1 MPPHTFSIRVVS
13 ADNPTSEVTPGAR
26 MADDSAVPALGV
38 LLALSLTTAAPP
50 AKAGPRYPLRP
61 LELVVALVEDPDFPP
76 LDERVVQLAFRSAET
91 EFARRFDVPA
101 PHFVVRYRFEAK
113 RFIDIY
119 ANPRAPACK
128 EAFAA
133 RYKGTGPKELAAH
146 RQEAMKFLKKWPLES
161 LKGFV
166 DADDRAQIR
175 SYDDI
180 YSLYAH
186 RYVTQIDTIKRLR
199 TPADT
204 PLLEPERSYH
214 RSFVAW
220 LCALKTQA
228 DFDVL
233 VTNTFIVSDL
243 LTEPHP
249 HSVFGK
255 AKIGGIATQSPQRTA
270 LAGEA
275 LLATTFGIDTTIPE
289 LNELHGQVPSLEERA
304 RLLGAYLLAHEIAHS
319 VFGIPDVFD
328 HPEGCLMTS
337 RPGATYLD
345 GLKELDAHPTP
356 CPKCRPY
363 VEARAAYEKGLTELE
378 SGHAEQASQA
388 FLRSVQLTPEHFHGG
403 RRRRLA
409 AVTMAS
415 SKAQAAMGKSQRALR
430 YARLAVKL
438 DPASNAAQAYLTTLE
453 APILPAAPMIEA
465 SRTTSTATTARPS
478 VSGG

>member
-1 MPPHTFSIRVVS
+1 MHTFSIRAVS
-13 ADNPTSEVTPGAR
+13 ADNPKSEVTPGAR
-26 MADDSAVPALGV
+26 MADDPAVPALGV
-38 LLALSLTTAAPP
+38 ILALGLASAAPP
-50 AKAGPRYPLRP
+50 AKAAPRYPLRP

-76 LDERVVQLAFRSAET
+76 LDEQVVQVALRSAEA

-101 PHFVVRYRFEAK
+101 PRFVVRYRFEAK

-119 ANPRAPACK
+119 AHPRDPACK

-133 RYKGTGPKELAAH
+133 RYKGTGTKELAAH
-146 RQEAMKFLKKWPLES
+146 REEAMKFLKKWPLES

-166 DADDRAQIR
+166 NPEDRAQIR

-180 YSLYAH
+180 YALYAR
-186 RYVTQIDTIKRLR
+186 RYVAQIDTIKRLR
-199 TPADT
+199 TPAGT
-204 PLLEPERSYH
+204 PLLEPERSYE

-220 LCALKTQA
+220 LCALKTQS

-255 AKIGGIATQSPQRTA
+255 AKIGGIATQSPHRTA

-289 LNELHGQVPSLEERA
+289 LNELNGKVPSLEERA

-328 HPEGCLMTS
+328 HPAGCLMTS

-378 SGHAEQASQA
+378 AGHAAAASQA

-415 SKAQAAMGKSQRALR
+415 SKAQVAMGQEQRALR

-438 DPASNAAQAYLTTLE
+438 DPASDAAQTHLAALE
-453 APILPAAPMIEA
+453 APTLAPGAPVIEA
-465 SRTTSTATTARPS
+465 SRTTSTATTARPGKP
-478 VSGG
+478 SGG